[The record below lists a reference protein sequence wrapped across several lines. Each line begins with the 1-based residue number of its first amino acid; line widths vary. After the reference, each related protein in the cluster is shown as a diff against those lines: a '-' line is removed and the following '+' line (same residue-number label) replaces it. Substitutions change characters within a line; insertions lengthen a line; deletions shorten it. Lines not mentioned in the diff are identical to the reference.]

1 MHKVIEYMTSEVI
14 ILGSARSHG
23 DTRQMIGHIVEKH
36 PMDIID
42 LKPLNIS
49 HFDYEYKNADD
60 DFLPLI
66 TKVIDNYDV
75 IILATPIYW
84 YTMSGIMK
92 TFLDRISDLLLH
104 HKDLGRKLRG
114 KSMGVIS
121 STNFS
126 EASVEFEAPFRET
139 ANYLGMNY
147 MGHFHGQIKEGVIED
162 KIKDR
167 IDAFIESINQYESPS
182 T

>member
-1 MHKVIEYMTSEVI
+1 MPSEVI
-14 ILGSARSHG
+14 ILGSANSQG
-23 DTRQMIGHIVEKH
+23 DTKQMIEHIVKKY

-49 HFDYEYKNADD
+49 HFDYDYKNADD

-66 TKVIDNYDV
+66 TDIINNYDT

-84 YTMSGIMK
+84 YTMSGLMK
-92 TFLDRISDLLLH
+92 MFLDRISDLLYH
-104 HKDLGRKLRG
+104 HKELGRQLRG

-126 EASVEFEAPFRET
+126 EASESFEAPFRET
-139 ANYLGMNY
+139 AKYLGMNY
-147 MGHFHGQIKEGVIED
+147 IGHFHGLIKDGVVES
-162 KIKDR
+162 KIDDR
-167 IDAFIESINQYESPS
+167 IDIFLNSMKEL